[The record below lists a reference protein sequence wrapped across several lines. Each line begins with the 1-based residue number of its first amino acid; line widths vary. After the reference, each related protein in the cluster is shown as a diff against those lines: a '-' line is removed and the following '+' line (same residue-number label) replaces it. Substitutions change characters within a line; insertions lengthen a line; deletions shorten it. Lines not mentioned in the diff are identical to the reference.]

1 MYFQIVS
8 KFCEEK
14 KKMRKILAVLSFLV
28 VLSMAIS
35 ACGAPVTQA
44 TNVPATQPS
53 VATLPPA
60 PATEPPAPAT
70 EVPAQGPKILH
81 INNGVGDT
89 PTLDPAIAE
98 DTSSIQVINEA
109 FVGLTSIDE
118 VTNLTY
124 PGIANTWD
132 SVTNAD
138 GTETVT
144 FHLRNDVPWVRW
156 NGDAVETVKTCD
168 GSADRIV
175 NANDFA
181 YGISRNLDP
190 VVASPYGY
198 LLGMVMVGAA
208 DYNNGVTTDFSTVGV
223 KVIDDQTIALT
234 YLQPAVYNVQISG
247 LWVARPQPKW
257 VIEGDCDGALLPRG
271 ERWTEPGFFQSYGPY
286 TMSEWIHDSS
296 MVIVKNPF
304 WPGTEAQPIPKID
317 EVDFTMLDEA
327 VAFSDYEAG
336 NLDTAGVPLGDL
348 DRVKSDPV
356 LSAELYNGVN
366 LCSYYYGYNI
376 TAPFVDDV
384 RVRRALSE
392 AVDRQSLVD
401 NVLKGGQ
408 QPAQWF
414 ARPGLAGAPT
424 MADHPDLGIKS
435 DPVAAKADLQSYLD
449 EKKLTVDQID
459 ITIMFNTSSGHQK
472 IAEAIQQ
479 MWKDTLG
486 INAKLVN
493 QEWAVYLAT
502 VKGADTPQV
511 WRMGWCPDY
520 PDINNYDNEVF
531 GPNGSSN
538 PYTAGKPSGGIFW
551 QSQEY
556 QDLMKAGAVETDNTK
571 RVEIYAKA
579 EQLLVYGDAVIIPI
593 YWYARNTTTKPYVV
607 RTFGTGGQ
615 EEFAKWDILPH

>member
-1 MYFQIVS
+1 
-8 KFCEEK
+8 
-14 KKMRKILAVLSFLV
+14 MRKIFVVLSFLV

-35 ACGAPVTQA
+35 ACGAPATQA
-44 TNVPATQPS
+44 TVAPAPQPPATQ
-53 VATLPPA
+53 PPA

-81 INNGVGDT
+81 VNNGVGDT

-109 FVGLTSIDE
+109 FVGLTSIGETDS
-118 VTNLTY
+118 LTY
-124 PGIANTWD
+124 PGMANTWEA
-132 SVTNAD
+132 VTNAD
-138 GTETVT
+138 GTQTVT
-144 FHLRNDVPWVRW
+144 FHLRTDVPWVRW

-208 DYNNGVTTDFSTVGV
+208 DYNNGVTTDFATVGV
-223 KVIDDQTIALT
+223 KVIDDATIALT

-257 VIEGDCDGALLPRG
+257 VIEGDCDGAVAARG
-271 ERWTEPGFFQSYGPY
+271 ERWTEPGFFQSYGPF
-286 TMSEWIHDSS
+286 TMSEWVHDSN
-296 MVIVKNPF
+296 MTIVKNPF
-304 WPGTEAQPIPKID
+304 WPGNEAQPIPKID
-317 EVDFTMLDEA
+317 EIQFTMLDEA

-336 NLDTAGVPLGDL
+336 NLDISAVPSADL
-348 DRVKSDPV
+348 DRVKADPV
-356 LSAELYNGVN
+356 LSAEYYNGVN
-366 LCSYYYGYNI
+366 LCSYYYGFNT

-392 AVDRQSLVD
+392 ALDRQSLVD

-424 MADHPDLGIKS
+424 MADHPDLGVKF
-435 DPVAAKADLQSYLD
+435 DVAIAKADLQSYLD
-449 EKKLTVDQID
+449 EKKLTADQVD
-459 ITIMFNTSSGHQK
+459 ITIMFNTSSGHQR

-479 MWKDTLG
+479 MWKDNLG
-486 INAKLVN
+486 VTVKLVN
-493 QEWAVYLAT
+493 QEWAVYLET
-502 VKGADTPQV
+502 VKGANTPQV

-520 PDINNYDNEVF
+520 PDVNNYDREVF
-531 GPNGSSN
+531 SANGSSN
-538 PYTAGKPSGGIFW
+538 PYTNGKPSGGIFW
-551 QSQEY
+551 ANQEY
-556 QDLMKAGAVETDNTK
+556 EDLMKAGAVETDNTK
-571 RVEIYAKA
+571 RVEIYAQA
-579 EQLLVYGDAVIIPI
+579 EEILVYTDAAIIPI
-593 YWYARNTTTKPYVV
+593 YWYTRNTVTKPYVV
-607 RTFGTGGQ
+607 RTFGVGGQ
-615 EEFAKWDILPH
+615 EEFSKWDILPH